1 MYSRFFNLR
10 EEPFSMTPDPRFLFL
25 SAQHEAA
32 IESLLYGIRQRKG
45 FMTLTGEVGTG
56 KTTICRELINR
67 LDKDIEIAVILNPLL
82 SVFGL
87 LKAINTDFGNKV
99 RGKTVEEQLDGLHR
113 FLISQAQKS
122 HNAVVLIDEAQNLS
136 VEALE
141 TVRLLSN
148 LETDTQKLLQIILVG
163 QPELENTLQSY
174 RLRPLNQR
182 ISIRHHLGTLN
193 LSETHNYIM
202 HRLLCAGGDGQVSF
216 ENKAIRRLHLYSGG
230 FPRLINIL
238 CDRSLLEAY
247 ARRVHT
253 VNKSVVKEAL
263 RDVKLRPIE
272 PWWRRLF

>member
-1 MYSRFFNLR
+1 
-10 EEPFSMTPDPRFLFL
+10 MTPDPRFLFL

-67 LDKDIEIAVILNPLL
+67 LDKDIEIAFILNPLL